1 MTAAEIAHAL
11 GGACRSG
18 GWWRCRC
25 PVHGSNGLTLA
36 LRDGDRA
43 LVTYCHGGCAARDI
57 LTELRRRRLLAIDS
71 GGAGAYRPDPNQIER
86 RREADA
92 ADRRRRIALAQDIW
106 RSSYPAMGTSVQIYL
121 RSRGITIEPP
131 ATLKMCGM
139 HGPYGRHPSGDRR
152 PAMVGLVEHVKN
164 GRVGVHLTFLAI
176 DGSSK
181 ATVEP
186 VRMSYGPIG
195 GGSVRLAPAAETLLV
210 GEGIETC
217 MSAMQAMTMPAW
229 AALSTSG
236 LKALMLPAIVRT
248 VIILVD
254 NDANGAGERAARAA
268 AERWRAEGRRVRIA
282 MPAAVGQDFNDLLLG
297 RSASEIA
304 ETRNV
309 A

>member
-1 MTAAEIAHAL
+1 MA
-11 GGACRSG
+11 
-18 GWWRCRC
+18 
-25 PVHGSNGLTLA
+25 
-36 LRDGDRA
+36 
-43 LVTYCHGGCAARDI
+43 YCHAGCPREDVIAELGRRGLLDKDGGTA
-57 LTELRRRRLLAIDS
+57 LAC
-71 GGAGAYRPDPNQIER
+71 RPDPEKMER
-86 RREADA
+86 RHA
-92 ADRRRRIALAQDIW
+92 AGAIDRRRRIALAQDIW

-139 HGPYGRHPSGDRR
+139 HGPYGRHPSGERR
-152 PAMVGLVEHVKN
+152 PAMVALVEHVEN
-164 GRVGVHLTFLAI
+164 GPVGAHLTFLAI

-181 ATVEP
+181 PTVEP
-186 VRMSYGPIG
+186 VRMSHGPVG
-195 GGSVRLAPAAETLLV
+195 GAAVRLAPAAETLLV